1 MTGYDSLDVFLTSAE
16 QKVDFTVSTGPGP
29 LTQEPGNAVKH
40 LNWPIPE
47 SISPAS
53 EYEVTLTAAIAIDS
67 HDRRLNPPTQ
77 GHSV

>member
-53 EYEVTLTAAIAIDS
+53 EYEVTLTAAIV
-67 HDRRLNPPTQ
+67 DRFTRPEVESPTQ